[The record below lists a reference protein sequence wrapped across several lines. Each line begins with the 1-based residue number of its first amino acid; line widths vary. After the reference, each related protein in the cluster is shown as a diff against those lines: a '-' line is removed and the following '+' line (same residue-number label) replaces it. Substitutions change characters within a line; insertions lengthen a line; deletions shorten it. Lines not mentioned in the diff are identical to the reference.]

1 MNTPLSPA
9 EELALIDGELARLD
23 ARRAHL
29 AARRDWLLRLPPIP
43 WPSAPA
49 PPSLPVKDASGRGAQ
64 NVLLTLG
71 AVLLSV
77 AALAFTLVS
86 WGSLGIAGRAAVLAV
101 VTVGAL
107 VAPLPL
113 LRRGLRS
120 TAESVAALG
129 LLLTVL
135 DAYAVHAVGMSTV
148 DGTAYAAGAAGVL
161 AALWAGYGFASPGL
175 RLPLPVA
182 VAAAQLPLP
191 LAALASAADPVGL
204 GWAFLATAALDVVAA
219 MTVPRARA
227 AWPAGAALGVAALG
241 VGLVESAATP
251 GASAPALLLAAG
263 AALGVAVAWR
273 VPRASAAALAGG
285 LAAVVAV
292 AGPLSPR
299 WDTGW
304 AVPTHLAPAL
314 ALTLPAAVGVA
325 WVPAAVRRGLA
336 RAGLGVT
343 AAAALWAL
351 ASVVPSLAAARLRV
365 LGEVWAATTPE
376 VDRPAT
382 GAAVAVTLLVTAG
395 AAAAAARLMPAR
407 PEPGVLAV
415 VLGWAGL
422 FAAPV
427 LLGFPVAAVL
437 AAQLSVTV
445 AAGALALRPRPGGSG
460 VGIAAAGCA
469 LLGAGSVAVG
479 ALDGRLATVLV
490 LGALTAAGAAG
501 AAYRP
506 GPGWARSGAAVL
518 AVGWA
523 TALAVALCALSDL
536 AVVWWAPPVL
546 AVAAAVVAFGPR
558 WGAVRV
564 PAEAAS
570 IAPGVLALALAA
582 PDRPALA
589 LALALAG
596 VVCATAA
603 VRADRRRLGWAAW
616 ALFVAA
622 TWVRLS
628 ASGVAWPEAYTLPVT
643 VPALVVGFMRR
654 RRDPAASSW
663 TAYAPGL
670 VATLLP
676 TLIAA
681 WGDPHW
687 RRPLLLGLASL
698 ALTLLGARQRLQAP
712 LLLGGATLAAVAL
725 HELAPYVVQVVGALP
740 RWLPPALAGLLLLA
754 VGATYERRL
763 RDARRLRAAF
773 GRLG

>member
-9 EELALIDGELARLD
+9 EELALIDGELALLD

-29 AARRDWLLRLPPIP
+29 TARRDWLLRLPPIP
-43 WPSAPA
+43 WPSAPV
-49 PPSLPVKDASGRGAQ
+49 PPSLPAKDASGRGAQ

-86 WGSLGIAGRAAVLAV
+86 WGSLGIAGRAAALAV

-107 VAPLPL
+107 VAPQPL

-161 AALWAGYGFASPGL
+161 AALWAGYGFALPGL

-182 VAAAQLPLP
+182 VAAAQFPLP

-204 GWAFLATAALDVVAA
+204 GWALLATAALDLVAA
-219 MTVPRARA
+219 MTVPRAQA
-227 AWPAGAALGVAALG
+227 AWPAGAALGVAALA
-241 VGLVESAATP
+241 VGFAESAAGP

-273 VPRASAAALAGG
+273 VPGASAAALAGG

-292 AGPLSPR
+292 AGPLSPG

-304 AVPTHLAPAL
+304 AVPAHLAVAL
-314 ALTLPAAVGVA
+314 ALTLPAAVGA
-325 WVPAAVRRGLA
+325 ASVPGAVRRGLA

-343 AAAALWAL
+343 AVAAFWAL
-351 ASVVPSLAAARLRV
+351 ASVVPVLAARLRV

-395 AAAAAARLMPAR
+395 AAATAARLLPPR
-407 PEPGVLAV
+407 PEPGVLAA

-422 FAAPV
+422 FTAPV

-445 AAGALALRPRPGGSG
+445 VAGALALRPRPGGSG
-460 VGIAAAGCA
+460 LGIAAAGCA
-469 LLGAGSVAVG
+469 LLGAGNVAVG
-479 ALDGRLATVLV
+479 ALDGRSATVLA

-506 GPGWARSGAAVL
+506 GPGWARAGAAVL
-518 AVGWA
+518 TVGWA
-523 TALAVALCALSDL
+523 TALVVALCALSDL
-536 AVVWWAPPVL
+536 AVVWWAPPL
-546 AVAAAVVAFGPR
+546 SAVAAAVVALGPR

-570 IAPGVLALALAA
+570 IAPVVLALALAA
-582 PDRPALA
+582 PDRSALA

-643 VPALVVGFMRR
+643 LPALVVGFVRR

-663 TAYAPGL
+663 TAYGPGL
-670 VATLLP
+670 AATLLP
-676 TLIAA
+676 ALIAA

-687 RRPLLLGLASL
+687 QRPLLLGLASL
-698 ALTLLGARQRLQAP
+698 ALTLLGAHRRLRAP

-725 HELAPYVVQVVGALP
+725 HELAPYVVQAVGALP

-754 VGATYERRL
+754 VGATYEARL